1 MTGTEWGEGELRPGL
16 RLTGKKRGAGGA
28 GGGGVCVINRITFH
42 SSKRIFKV
50 FSGPSHD
57 KWQNLVEKKKGSLF
71 SALNEDLVKLKSEPL
86 RFIIPSLLQFASFSS
101 IAYPQVLWLL
111 ISLRLLTRENMNNSP
126 KWYCFLCHW
135 FSSWYILVCDLKLWQ
150 MSNMLS

>member
-1 MTGTEWGEGELRPGL
+1 MTGTEWGESELRPGL
-16 RLTGKKRGAGGA
+16 GLTGKKWGAGGR
-28 GGGGVCVINRITFH
+28 INRITFH
-42 SSKRIFKV
+42 SYKRIFKV

-71 SALNEDLVKLKSEPL
+71 STLNEDLVKLKSEPL
-86 RFIIPSLLQFASFSS
+86 RFIIPSLLQFASFGS

-111 ISLRLLTRENMNNSP
+111 ISLWLLTRENMNNSP
-126 KWYCFLCHW
+126 KWYCFLRHW
-135 FSSWYILVCDLKLWQ
+135 FSSWYILVCELKLWQ